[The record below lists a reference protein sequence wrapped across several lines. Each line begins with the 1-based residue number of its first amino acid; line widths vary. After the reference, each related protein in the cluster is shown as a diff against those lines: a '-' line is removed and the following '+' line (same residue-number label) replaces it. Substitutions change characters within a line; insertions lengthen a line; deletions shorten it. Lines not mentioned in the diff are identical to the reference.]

1 VAYNRAPTAFN
12 EYRNVDFI
20 FNCPFAFRD
29 RFDAEDEDYF
39 AVAPR
44 PKVSGRAD
52 DRTFWETNFVPDAF
66 GTELDPAEFKVSAG
80 HITPFRMARNS
91 MDAHISQWPVGRY
104 HKAHYHGAGAMLL
117 GLRSQGYILLWPSRA
132 GNRPYSSGHEAEV
145 IEVPWGRGS
154 IYSPPTEWFH
164 QHFNT
169 GKEPAR
175 HLAIRGGN
183 LFSLS
188 MLGGQGATQAN
199 MTSTSEGGTLL
210 EYEDEDPEVRRRYR
224 DALAANGVVNQ
235 MPDQLYGAGYASA
248 HRG

>member
-1 VAYNRAPTAFN
+1 
-12 EYRNVDFI
+12 
-20 FNCPFAFRD
+20 
-29 RFDAEDEDYF
+29 
-39 AVAPR
+39 
-44 PKVSGRAD
+44 
-52 DRTFWETNFVPDAF
+52 
-66 GTELDPAEFKVSAG
+66 
-80 HITPFRMARNS
+80 
-91 MDAHISQWPVGRY
+91 
-104 HKAHYHGAGAMLL
+104 
-117 GLRSQGYILLWPSRA
+117 
-132 GNRPYSSGHEAEV
+132 V